1 MTTSDAEAPPEPGAL
16 REPRRV
22 MAEIRRGG
30 VELERNGLRAVHE
43 DDLLAYV
50 RSLGIYDRGSGT
62 VGRCKFCGDD
72 VSIDHVAA
80 VFPLGGAIKVA
91 CDKNSCQDDF
101 LEAIRQQRIRL

>member
-1 MTTSDAEAPPEPGAL
+1 MTTTDAGAPPAPDVLQEPQ
-16 REPRRV
+16 RR
-22 MAEIRRGG
+22 MAEVRRGG

-43 DDLLAYV
+43 RDLLTYA
-50 RSLGIYDRGSGT
+50 RSLGIYDQGSRT

-91 CDKNSCQDDF
+91 CDKSSCRDDF